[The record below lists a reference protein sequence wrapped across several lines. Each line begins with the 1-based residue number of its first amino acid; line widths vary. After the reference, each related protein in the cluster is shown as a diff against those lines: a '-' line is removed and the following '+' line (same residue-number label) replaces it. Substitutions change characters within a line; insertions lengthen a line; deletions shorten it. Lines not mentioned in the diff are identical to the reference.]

1 MKALISIGLLS
12 VLLVEGAACGQD
24 QAQAQ
29 AAAPAPQFP
38 CEDDE
43 RFAQFDFWVGDWDVH
58 VADGTLA
65 GSNSITSE
73 YRNCVLIEDYASTGG
88 FVGMSINYLDHQTG
102 EWVQVWNDNSG
113 SQINTRGGLTDDGM
127 LMVGTIHDVSNNT
140 TAPFRALWT
149 PLEDGRVRQFFEQY
163 DEANEAWVTW
173 FEGFYT
179 RKSED

>member
-1 MKALISIGLLS
+1 MKSLISIGLLS
-12 VLLVEGAACGQD
+12 VLFVAGAACGQD

-58 VADGTLA
+58 IADGTLA

-73 YRNCVLIEDYASTGG
+73 YRNCVLIEDYASAGG

-113 SQINTRGGLTDDGM
+113 SHTCIYN
-127 LMVGTIHDVSNNT
+127 
-140 TAPFRALWT
+140 
-149 PLEDGRVRQFFEQY
+149 
-163 DEANEAWVTW
+163 
-173 FEGFYT
+173 
-179 RKSED
+179 